1 MYPFEADENDDEI
14 AKEKEKAKV
23 LQCLK
28 DVGLF
33 SLLERINGL
42 QTQFGQEWHNALS
55 PGEMQR
61 LSFARI
67 FYHKPKLA
75 SMFSHLFFA
84 GRLAVIPCSGLL
96 N

>member
-1 MYPFEADENDDEI
+1 MYPFEINKDDDEI
-14 AKEKEKAKV
+14 EVEKKKAKV
-23 LQCLK
+23 LQCIK

-33 SLLERINGL
+33 TLLERINGL
-42 QTQFGQEWHNALS
+42 ETQFGNEWHNVLS

-75 SMFSHLFFA
+75 SKYF
-84 GRLAVIPCSGLL
+84 I
-96 N
+96 

>member
-1 MYPFEADENDDEI
+1 MYPFEADMDGDEI
-14 AKEKEKAKV
+14 AKEKERAKV
-23 LQCLK
+23 LQCIK

-42 QTQFGQEWHNALS
+42 ETQFGQEWHNALS

-75 SMFSHLFFA
+75 SMFSLLFYVRHLF
-84 GRLAVIPCSGLL
+84 VILRPGLL

>member
-1 MYPFEADENDDEI
+1 MYPFEADMDGDEI
-14 AKEKEKAKV
+14 AKEKERAKV
-23 LQCLK
+23 LQCIK

-42 QTQFGQEWHNALS
+42 ETQFGQEWHNALS

-75 SMFSHLFFA
+75 SMFLFSFML
-84 GRLAVIPCSGLL
+84 GIFLL
-96 N
+96 FCVLVF

>member
-1 MYPFEADENDDEI
+1 MYPFEINQNNDEI
-14 AKEKEKAKV
+14 GIEKQKANV
-23 LQCLK
+23 LQCIK

-33 SLLERINGL
+33 TLLERINGL
-42 QTQFGQEWHNALS
+42 ETQFGKEWHSVLS

-75 SMFSHLFFA
+75 SKFA
-84 GRLAVIPCSGLL
+84 
-96 N
+96 